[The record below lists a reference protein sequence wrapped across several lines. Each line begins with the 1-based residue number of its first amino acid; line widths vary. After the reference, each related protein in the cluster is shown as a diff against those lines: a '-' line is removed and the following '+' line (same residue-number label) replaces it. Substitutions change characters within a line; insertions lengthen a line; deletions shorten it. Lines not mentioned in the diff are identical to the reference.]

1 MIIIILLAR
10 IKRLELLMIDLKST
24 VLPLNYILI
33 IYLYYIISIN
43 ILNI

>member
-10 IKRLELLMIDLKST
+10 IKRFELLMIDLKST

-33 IYLYYIISIN
+33 IYIYLYYIN
-43 ILNI
+43 KYY

>member
-33 IYLYYIISIN
+33 IYIYLYYIN
-43 ILNI
+43 KYY